1 MSCESVRDVAWLTSR
16 VNGAAGIQ
24 GVAMGLEQLINRG
37 DVWRGPGMLRSS
49 ASASRSTGHPQ
60 LDRMLPGGWPRA
72 ELIELLYDQPG
83 IGELQLLLPLLCA
96 AEAPGWLMWVDPPLL
111 PCASTLHAQ
120 GLPLERMLVVH
131 TRTTKER
138 LWTMEQ
144 ALKSGCCTVVLG
156 WLPTVDTT
164 ALRRLQLAVAEG
176 GNWGLVM
183 RPRASR
189 QHSSPAPWR
198 LLLEPEEDA
207 RALSVTL
214 FKRKGGWA
222 LPRCRMPLSQRSWRE
237 VQPEPSVNSVPQA
250 RLRGEP
256 ELRLVGGGA

>member
-1 MSCESVRDVAWLTSR
+1 
-16 VNGAAGIQ
+16 
-24 GVAMGLEQLINRG
+24 MGLEQLINRG

-144 ALKSGCCTVVLG
+144 ALKSG
-156 WLPTVDTT
+156 
-164 ALRRLQLAVAEG
+164 
-176 GNWGLVM
+176 NWGLVM